1 MTERGPLTGVRGGPN
16 PAEPSHSGDAPSPPG
31 GPPEDLGA
39 VRRTDALIE
48 SLAARRR
55 AGDRAA
61 RPGPAPE
68 GSPSRPPGERA
79 ADDPDPA
86 VRLLHALI
94 TDVDD
99 PDSGSGP
106 GTAPP
111 APQGPGPRRRGPRTI
126 VALGVAGAVLASSG
140 VAAAGGVADQTTASP
155 APSTAGAP
163 DVPRAGT
170 DTGAATRERPRP
182 PARSSPEPGGV
193 TAPGGR
199 ERKRIDRFKRRLDPV
214 LRRRPEPPERPGG
227 ARPDGELRPVHPA
240 GRPGRGRPAPP
251 HRGPAQGGRE
261 ARPPA
266 PAPRGPSPR
275 GLTGGWSED

>member
-31 GPPEDLGA
+31 GPPAGPPEDLGA

-170 DTGAATRERPRP
+170 DTDAATRERPRP

-193 TAPGGR
+193 TVPGGQ

-214 LRRRPEPPERPGG
+214 LRRRPEPPERPE
-227 ARPDGELRPVHPA
+227 APAPMVNSAPSTRPDGPAEDDPRRRIEDLR
-240 GRPGRGRPAPP
+240 
-251 HRGPAQGGRE
+251 RE
-261 ARPPA
+261 AEKRALRHPPREDR
-266 PAPRGPSPR
+266 PRG
-275 GLTGGWSED
+275 D